1 MVNRLTYLAFS
12 SGTKETCGLYYKP
25 ITIVNDDPRVINKLE
40 TSLTGDTRVVI
51 YDHHMFIVYAI
62 QLNAILLSVNLHYIP
77 LLSVIMLIVILLNVV
92 AP

>member
-1 MVNRLTYLAFS
+1 MAFS
-12 SGTKETCGLYYKP
+12 SGTKKTYGLYYRPKA
-25 ITIVNDDPRVINKLE
+25 IGNDDSRVINKLE

-51 YDHHMFIVYAI
+51 YNHHMFIVYAI
-62 QLNAILLSVNLHYIP
+62 QLNALLLSVNLHYIP

>member
-1 MVNRLTYLAFS
+1 MAFS
-12 SGTKETCGLYYKP
+12 SGTKKTCGLYYRPKA
-25 ITIVNDDPRVINKLE
+25 IVNDDSRVINKLE

-51 YDHHMFIVYAI
+51 YNHHMFIVYAI

-77 LLSVIMLIVILLNVV
+77 LLSVIMLIVILPNVV